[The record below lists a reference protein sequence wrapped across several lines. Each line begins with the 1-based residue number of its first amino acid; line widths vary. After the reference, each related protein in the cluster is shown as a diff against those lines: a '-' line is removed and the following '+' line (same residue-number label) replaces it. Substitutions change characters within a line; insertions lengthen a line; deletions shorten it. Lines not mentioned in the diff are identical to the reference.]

1 MGRNTWL
8 AVIAAFV
15 IFGALITV
23 ISWAG
28 WGPAAGTS
36 HIYGIALMAIGAGLF
51 FLSRDK
57 TRRSRRV
64 DSLDEPFVSYPGGQ
78 VFAAFRTAE
87 AAAAAATDL
96 RTAGLREVSI
106 YRNVKGAAAL
116 DSSGTAHGLAEI
128 TERSLE
134 QLLTDEDHL
143 QRYDTAVRAGGVV
156 LSVHAEGHDA
166 DRAAAILINSGG
178 FEVFRFGG
186 LAVEKMD
193 VDRSRTTSTG

>member
-1 MGRNTWL
+1 MTRNTWL

-15 IFGALITV
+15 LFGAIITV

-28 WGPAAGTS
+28 WGPGAGTS
-36 HIYGIALMAIGAGLF
+36 HLYGMALMAIGAGLF
-51 FLSRDK
+51 FLSRDR
-57 TRRSRRV
+57 TGRSRRV
-64 DSLDEPFVSYPGGQ
+64 DRLDEPFVSYPGGQ
-78 VFAAFRTAE
+78 VLAAFRTPE
-87 AAAAAATDL
+87 AAAAAANDL
-96 RTAGLREVSI
+96 RNAGLRGVQV
-106 YRNVKGAAAL
+106 YRHVKGAAAI
-116 DSSGTAHGLAEI
+116 DSGGTAHGVAEM

-143 QRYDTAVRAGGVV
+143 QRYDTAVRSGGVV
-156 LSVHAEGHDA
+156 LSVQAEGRDA

-193 VDRSRTTSTG
+193 VDRSRTTTTG